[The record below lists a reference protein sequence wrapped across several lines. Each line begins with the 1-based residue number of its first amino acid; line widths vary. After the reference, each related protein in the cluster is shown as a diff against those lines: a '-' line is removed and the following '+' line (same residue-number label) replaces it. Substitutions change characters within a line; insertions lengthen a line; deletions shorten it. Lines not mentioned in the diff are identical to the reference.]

1 MYTLYKQASVE
12 RNHLFLL
19 QHYKR
24 NLAVYF
30 AEKWCSKASGRL
42 ANRIGL
48 SYLFSAEKKCVT
60 LVLPRYF
67 GAPTFTMFGRR
78 EIEEFMGEKE
88 AETCAIVNDIL
99 RLVQL
104 RLYKTKLLQ
113 QVLNPKYSLYVNCT
127 NL

>member
-1 MYTLYKQASVE
+1 
-12 RNHLFLL
+12 
-19 QHYKR
+19 
-24 NLAVYF
+24 
-30 AEKWCSKASGRL
+30 
-42 ANRIGL
+42 
-48 SYLFSAEKKCVT
+48 
-60 LVLPRYF
+60 
-67 GAPTFTMFGRR
+67 MFGRRER

-127 NL
+127 NS